1 VPKVNASNEAVA
13 TLAHVGAI
21 WMSTSAW
28 RCYDLAEFH
37 GFDFQVRTLRVTVV
51 LLAFLSV
58 EQIRAQTLAFAL
70 FERYLE
76 PLRTQVGIPGL
87 SAAIVQNGRVV
98 WERGF
103 GVADVERN
111 VAVFAD
117 TPFPIGDLTEIFGST
132 LVMQRIERGD
142 FQLQDRIDRWTALP
156 ESGATIQQVLTHT
169 STGSYSYAPARFA
182 ALTNVI
188 DYYTQQPYRL
198 VLARDVL
205 KRLAMIDSVPG
216 LDLQLPSPFMRELF
230 EADDLD
236 RFQRALQRI
245 ALPYRVDSRG
255 RAVRSEFP
263 PPGINAATGLVSTVR
278 DLAKFDAALDDGALL
293 GRDLLAFMRGG
304 AMPGAPTGLGWFVQA
319 HNGERLV
326 WQFSSTPN
334 AYSALMLKVPSRGL
348 TLILL
353 ANSDGLSAPFAL
365 HNGDVTSS
373 LFAKLFLRMFVS

>member
-1 VPKVNASNEAVA
+1 
-13 TLAHVGAI
+13 
-21 WMSTSAW
+21 MSTPSW

-37 GFDFQVRTLRVTVV
+37 ILYFKVRTLRIAVV
-51 LLAFLSV
+51 LLAVLSV
-58 EQIRAQTLAFAL
+58 EQLRAQTLAFGL
-70 FERYLE
+70 FERYLD
-76 PLRTQVGIPGL
+76 PLRTQAGIPGL
-87 SAAIVQNGRVV
+87 SATILQNGRVV

-103 GVADVERN
+103 GSADVERN
-111 VAVFAD
+111 IAVFPD

-142 FQLQDRIDRWTALP
+142 FQLQDRIGRWAALP

-169 STGSYSYAPARFA
+169 SSGSYAYAPERFA

-216 LDLQLPSPFMRELF
+216 LDLRIPSPFMRELF
-230 EADDLD
+230 ETDDLE
-236 RFQRALQRI
+236 RFQHALARV

-255 RAVRSEFP
+255 RAIRSEFP
-263 PPGINAATGLVSTVR
+263 PPGINAATGLVSSVR

-293 GRDLLAFMRGG
+293 GRDTVAFMRGG
-304 AMPGAPTGLGWFVQA
+304 ATPGAPTGLGWFVQA
-319 HNGERLV
+319 HNGERLA

-348 TLILL
+348 TLIML

-365 HNGDVTSS
+365 QNGDVTSS
-373 LFAKLFLRMFVS
+373 LFAKLFLRLFVS